1 VIITG
6 TPGGVGAARKP
17 PVFMQPGDIFEVE
30 IEGWVS
36 GQPGPTRVIR
46 GAAALMRKLFAANPA
61 RIPRCDT
68 PPKNDAVPAALIDGT
83 PGGLKADL
91 IGLLG
96 KHNVLPRA
104 IDLVRFA
111 SDASPYRLVPQAVVQ
126 PRTTEDIAKLFR
138 YCRENGRHATL
149 RAAGTS
155 LNGQSQSDDILIDVR
170 RHWYGAK
177 VEDDGRR
184 VRARTGMILGH
195 VNAMLGRY
203 GRRIGPDP
211 ASSNACTIG
220 GVIANNSG
228 GMRCTVKNDAYQTV
242 SAMTFVMPSGAVI
255 DTSASD
261 AEAAFERAEPD
272 LAIGLLEL
280 RRQLLADRE
289 LVDRVRRKYAIR
301 NTHGY
306 RLCALLDGETPLEIF
321 RRLLVGSEGTLA
333 FVAEAVID
341 TVAAPAVTSVAW
353 IPVPTIDE
361 AVSLVPG
368 LVGLG
373 ATAVELMVAPALTA
387 AGNAFAHTP
396 SYWKTLDPNAAAL
409 LVEFGAEDM
418 RALEVLQNKV
428 IALTSKTNLIQPVD
442 FTSVEEAI
450 ELAWHVREGLL
461 GLVGKVRPKGTTLI
475 TEDVCFPPE
484 RLAQGARDIQEL
496 LSKHGFIPGVA
507 GHAAHGNLHFTLV
520 ADFGDPEGHKRYAA
534 FMTELVDLV
543 VRKHDGSLKAEHGTG
558 LNMAPFL
565 ASEWGAKATAMMW
578 RIKELADPKGILGP
592 NVILTRNAKL
602 HLENLKSVPRIES
615 VTDSSQCIEC
625 GFCEPVCPSRNVT
638 MTPRQRIAL
647 RREMSRQSPGSP
659 MLAQL
664 QEEYQYDGIE
674 TCAGDGTC
682 AIPCPI
688 GINTGALI
696 RELRASQ
703 TTPTADNVALRLA
716 RNWSAV
722 EQVSRVSLSATHG
735 FSALFGVKPLTALTG
750 IARAVVSP
758 DLIPSVPG
766 PMPRAGRAPRPTPR
780 NGAAAVYFPACI
792 NRMFGR
798 DPDGPASPSLP
809 ETFVTLSERAGKPL
823 WIPPDVAGLCCST
836 PWKSKG
842 YPKGHAFMAQS
853 IAEAMLRWSDDGKL
867 PIVVDA
873 ASCTL
878 GLSQDIASLLDAKT
892 KARYES
898 LAIIDSIAWCRDL
911 LPKLTIRRKLGRI
924 AVHPTCSITHLEL
937 AKTLKQIVTH
947 LADDVEVPIGTT
959 CCGTAG
965 DRGLLHPELVV
976 SATREVKAVL
986 DAHPAEAYISAN
998 RTCEMGL
1005 RHATGRPYESF
1016 IFLLEELSRPG
1027 AG

>member
-1 VIITG
+1 MI
-6 TPGGVGAARKP
+6 
-17 PVFMQPGDIFEVE
+17 
-30 IEGWVS
+30 
-36 GQPGPTRVIR
+36 
-46 GAAALMRKLFAANPA
+46 RKLFSANPA

-184 VRARTGMILGH
+184 VRARTGVILGH

-937 AKTLKQIVTH
+937 AKTLKQIATH

-965 DRGLLHPELVV
+965 DRGLLHPDLVV

-1016 IFLLEELSRPG
+1016 IFLLEELSRPEAANG
-1027 AG
+1027 

>member
-1 VIITG
+1 M
-6 TPGGVGAARKP
+6 A
-17 PVFMQPGDIFEVE
+17 
-30 IEGWVS
+30 
-36 GQPGPTRVIR
+36 
-46 GAAALMRKLFAANPA
+46 KLFSAKPA
-61 RIPRCDT
+61 RIGRYDG
-68 PPKNDAVPAALIDGT
+68 PPTCDAVPASLVDGT
-83 PGGLKADL
+83 PADLKADL
-91 IGLLG
+91 IALLG
-96 KHNVLPRA
+96 KANVFDRA
-104 IDLVRFA
+104 IDLVRYA
-111 SDASPYRLVPQAVVQ
+111 SDASPYRLIPQVVVL
-126 PRTTEDIAKLFR
+126 PRTTDDIVKLFQ
-138 YCRENGRHATL
+138 YCRENGRHATF

-177 VEDDGRR
+177 VEDDGRQ
-184 VRARTGMILGH
+184 VRARPGVILGH
-195 VNAMLGRY
+195 VNAMLARY
-203 GRRIGPDP
+203 GRRLGPDP
-211 ASSNACTIG
+211 ASSHACTIG

-228 GMRCTVKNDAYQTV
+228 GMRCTVRNDAYQTV
-242 SAMTFVMPSGAVI
+242 SAMTFVTPSGAII
-255 DTSASD
+255 DTSDPD

-272 LAIGLLEL
+272 LAIGLLEM
-280 RRQLLADRE
+280 RGQLLADPE
-289 LVDRVRRKYAIR
+289 LADRVRRKYAIR

-321 RRLLVGSEGTLA
+321 RRLLVGSEGTLG
-333 FVAEAVID
+333 FVAEAVINSIP
-341 TVAAPAVTSVAW
+341 APSVTSVAW

-361 AVSLVPG
+361 AVGLVPG
-368 LVGLG
+368 LVDLG

-387 AGNAFAHTP
+387 AGQAFAHTP
-396 SYWKTLDPNAAAL
+396 SYWKSLDPKAAAL
-409 LVEFGAEDM
+409 LVEFGADDVQ
-418 RALEVLQNKV
+418 ALEALQNKV
-428 IALTSKTNLIQPVD
+428 IELTSKANLIHPVE
-442 FTSVEEAI
+442 FTSVAEAV

-461 GLVGKVRPKGTTLI
+461 GLVGKHRPEGSTLI

-520 ADFGDPEGHKRYAA
+520 ADFGDPEGQKRYAA

-558 LNMAPFL
+558 LNMAPFVE
-565 ASEWGAKATAMMW
+565 SEWGPKATAMMW

-602 HLENLKSVPRIES
+602 HLENLKSVPQIEG
-615 VTDSSQCIEC
+615 VTGSSQCIEC

-638 MTPRQRIAL
+638 MTPRQRIVL
-647 RREMSRQSPGSP
+647 RREMARQSPGSP
-659 MLAQL
+659 MLARL
-664 QEEYQYDGIE
+664 QDEYQYDGIE

-696 RELRASQ
+696 RELRAAE
-703 TTPTADNVALRLA
+703 TTPAADKVALRLA
-716 RNWSAV
+716 KNWSTV
-722 EQVSRVSLSATHG
+722 EKVSRASLSATHAI
-735 FSALFGVKPLTALTG
+735 SVLFGDKPLTALTG
-750 IARAVVSP
+750 VARAVANP
-758 DLIPSVPG
+758 DLIPTVPG
-766 PMPRAGRAPRPTPR
+766 PMPRAARAPRSTEH
-780 NGAAAVYFPACI
+780 NGAAAAYFPACI

-809 ETFVTLSERAGKPL
+809 EAFVTLSERAGKPL

-842 YPKGHAFMAQS
+842 YPQGHEFMAKS
-853 IAEAMLRWSDDGKL
+853 IADAMLRWSDGGKI

-878 GLSQDIASLLDAKT
+878 GLSQDIASLLDAET
-892 KARYES
+892 KAKYES
-898 LAIIDSIAWCRDL
+898 LTIIDSIAWCHDL

-937 AKTLKQIVTH
+937 AGTLKQIATH

-976 SATREVKAVL
+976 SATREIKAVL
-986 DAHPAEAYISAN
+986 DARPAEAYISAN

-1016 IFLLEELSRPG
+1016 IFLLEELSRPE

>member
-1 VIITG
+1 
-6 TPGGVGAARKP
+6 
-17 PVFMQPGDIFEVE
+17 M
-30 IEGWVS
+30 S
-36 GQPGPTRVIR
+36 
-46 GAAALMRKLFAANPA
+46 RKLFSATPT
-61 RIPRCDT
+61 RIGRGNGPSES
-68 PPKNDAVPAALIDGT
+68 DAVPAALVDGT
-83 PGGLKADL
+83 PGDLKADL
-91 IGLLG
+91 IALLG
-96 KHNVLPRA
+96 KQSVLHRA

-111 SDASPYRLVPQAVVQ
+111 SDASPYRLIPQVVVQ
-126 PRTTEDIAKLFR
+126 PRTTDDIAKLFR

-155 LNGQSQSDDILIDVR
+155 LNGQSLSDDLLIDVR

-177 VEDDGRR
+177 VEDDGYR
-184 VRARTGMILGH
+184 VRARPGMILGH
-195 VNAMLGRY
+195 INAMLARY
-203 GRRIGPDP
+203 GRRLGPDP
-211 ASSNACTIG
+211 ASLNACTVG

-242 SAMTFVMPSGAVI
+242 SAMTFVTASGAII
-255 DTSASD
+255 DTSVSD

-272 LAIGLLEL
+272 LARGLLAL
-280 RRQLLADRE
+280 REELLADRE
-289 LVDRVRRKYAIR
+289 LTDRVRRKYSIR

-333 FVAEAVID
+333 FVAEAVIS
-341 TVAAPAVTSVAW
+341 TVPAPSVTSVAW

-361 AVSLVPG
+361 AVGLVPS

-373 ATAVELMVAPALTA
+373 ATAVELMIAPALTA
-387 AGNAFAHTP
+387 AGNAFANTP
-396 SYWKTLDPNAAAL
+396 CYWKTLDPNAAAL
-409 LVEFGAEDM
+409 LVEFGAEDTQ
-418 RALEVLQNKV
+418 ALEVLQNKV
-428 IALTSKTNLIQPVD
+428 IALTANAHLLHPVE
-442 FTSVEEAI
+442 FTSVEEAV

-461 GLVGKVRPKGTTLI
+461 GLVGKLRPKGSTLI

-484 RLAQGARDIQEL
+484 RLAQGARDVQEL

-520 ADFGDPEGHKRYAA
+520 ANFSNPEDHERYAV
-534 FMTELVDLV
+534 FMKELVELV

-558 LNMAPFL
+558 LNMAPFVE
-565 ASEWGAKATAMMW
+565 SEWGAKATAMMW

-602 HLENLKSVPRIES
+602 HLENLKSVPLIEN
-615 VTDSSQCIEC
+615 VTDSVQCIEC

-638 MTPRQRIAL
+638 MTPRQRIVT
-647 RREMSRQSPGSP
+647 RREMARQSPGSA
-659 MLAQL
+659 MLTQL

-696 RELRASQ
+696 REFRAME
-703 TTPTADNVALRLA
+703 TTPAADNVALRLA
-716 RNWSAV
+716 KNWSTV
-722 EQVSRVSLSATHG
+722 ETLARGSLSATHA
-735 FSALFGVKPLTALTG
+735 FYTLFGIKPLTALTEA
-750 IARAVVSP
+750 ARAVVSP

-766 PMPRAGRAPRPTPR
+766 PMPRAARAPSSTQK

-809 ETFVTLSERAGKPL
+809 EAFVTLSKRAGKPL

-836 PWKSKG
+836 PWKSKA
-842 YPKGHAFMAQS
+842 YPKGHAFMAKS
-853 IAEAMLRWSDDGKL
+853 IADAMLRWSDGGKL

-878 GLSQDIASLLDAKT
+878 ALSQDIASILDAET
-892 KARYES
+892 KAKYER
-898 LAIIDSIAWCRDL
+898 LTIIDSIAWCRDL
-911 LPKLTIRRKLGRI
+911 LPTLTIRRKLGRI

-937 AKTLKQIVTH
+937 AKTLKQIAAH

-976 SATREVKAVL
+976 SSTREVKAVL
-986 DAHPAEAYISAN
+986 DAHPADAYVSAN

-1016 IFLLEELSRPG
+1016 VFLLEELSRPETH
-1027 AG
+1027 

>member
-1 VIITG
+1 
-6 TPGGVGAARKP
+6 
-17 PVFMQPGDIFEVE
+17 
-30 IEGWVS
+30 
-36 GQPGPTRVIR
+36 
-46 GAAALMRKLFAANPA
+46 
-61 RIPRCDT
+61 
-68 PPKNDAVPAALIDGT
+68 
-83 PGGLKADL
+83 
-91 IGLLG
+91 
-96 KHNVLPRA
+96 
-104 IDLVRFA
+104 
-111 SDASPYRLVPQAVVQ
+111 
-126 PRTTEDIAKLFR
+126 
-138 YCRENGRHATL
+138 
-149 RAAGTS
+149 
-155 LNGQSQSDDILIDVR
+155 
-170 RHWYGAK
+170 
-177 VEDDGRR
+177 
-184 VRARTGMILGH
+184 
-195 VNAMLGRY
+195 MLGRY
-203 GRRIGPDP
+203 GRRVGPDP
-211 ASSNACTIG
+211 ASSHACTIG

-228 GMRCTVKNDAYQTV
+228 GMRCTVRNDAYQTV
-242 SAMTFVMPSGAVI
+242 SAMTFVTPSGAVI
-255 DTSASD
+255 DTSAPE

-280 RRQLLADRE
+280 RGQLLADRE
-289 LVDRVRRKYAIR
+289 LADRVRRKYVIR

-341 TVAAPAVTSVAW
+341 TVPLPSVTSVAW

-361 AVSLVPG
+361 AVGLVSG

-373 ATAVELMVAPALTA
+373 ASAVELMVAPALTA
-387 AGNAFAHTP
+387 AGQAFAQTP
-396 SYWKTLDPNAAAL
+396 SYWKTLDPKAASL

-418 RALEVLQNKV
+418 RALEILQDKV
-428 IALTSKTNLIQPVD
+428 IAFTSRANLIHPVE

-461 GLVGKVRPKGTTLI
+461 GLVGKHRPEGSTLI

-484 RLAQGARDIQEL
+484 RLAQGAKDLQEL

-520 ADFGDPEGHKRYAA
+520 ADFGDPESKKRYAA
-534 FMTELVDLV
+534 FMEEVVDLV
-543 VRKHDGSLKAEHGTG
+543 VRKYNGSLKAEHGTG
-558 LNMAPFL
+558 LNMAPFVE
-565 ASEWGAKATAMMW
+565 SEWGAKATAMMW
-578 RIKELADPKGILGP
+578 RIKELADPQGILGP

-602 HLENLKSVPRIES
+602 HLENLKSVPQIES
-615 VTDSSQCIEC
+615 VTGSSQCIEC
-625 GFCEPVCPSRNVT
+625 GFCEPVCPSRNIT
-638 MTPRQRIAL
+638 MTPRQGIVL
-647 RREMSRQSPGSP
+647 RREMARQSPGSP
-659 MLAQL
+659 MLARL
-664 QEEYQYDGIE
+664 QQEYQYDGIE

-696 RELRASQ
+696 REFRAME
-703 TTPTADNVALRLA
+703 TTATADKVALGLA
-716 RNWSAV
+716 RSWSTV
-722 EQVSRVSLSATHG
+722 EKVSRASLSATHA

-750 IARAVVSP
+750 IARAVANP

-766 PMPRAGRAPRPTPR
+766 PMPRAARAPRSTQK

-798 DPDGPASPSLP
+798 DPDSPASPYLP
-809 ETFVTLSERAGKPL
+809 EAFVTLSERAGKPL

-842 YPKGHAFMAQS
+842 YPQGHGFMAKS
-853 IAEAMLRWSDDGKL
+853 IAEAMLRWSDGGKL

-878 GLSQDIASLLDAKT
+878 GLSQDIAPLLDAET
-892 KARYES
+892 KNKYERLS
-898 LAIIDSIAWCRDL
+898 IIDSIAWCRDL

-924 AVHPTCSITHLEL
+924 AVHPTCSITHLQL
-937 AKTLKQIVTH
+937 AGTIKQIATH
-947 LADDVEVPIGTT
+947 LAEEVEVPIGTT

-976 SATREVKAVL
+976 SATREVKAIL

-1016 IFLLEELSRPG
+1016 VFLLEELSRPEEG
-1027 AG
+1027 

>member
-1 VIITG
+1 LT
-6 TPGGVGAARKP
+6 
-17 PVFMQPGDIFEVE
+17 
-30 IEGWVS
+30 
-36 GQPGPTRVIR
+36 
-46 GAAALMRKLFAANPA
+46 RKLFSANPA
-61 RIPRCDT
+61 RIPRCDG
-68 PPKNDAVPAALIDGT
+68 PPKSDAVPASLVDGT
-83 PGGLKADL
+83 PGDLKADL
-91 IGLLG
+91 IALLG
-96 KHNVLPRA
+96 KQNVLHRA

-111 SDASPYRLVPQAVVQ
+111 SDASPYRLVPQVVVQ
-126 PRTTEDIAKLFR
+126 PRTSDDIVKLFR

-177 VEDDGRR
+177 VENDGRR
-184 VRARTGMILGH
+184 VRARPGMILGH

-203 GRRIGPDP
+203 GRRVGPDP

-242 SAMTFVMPSGAVI
+242 SAMTFVTPSGAVI
-255 DTSASD
+255 DTSAPD

-272 LAIGLLEL
+272 LAIGLLQL
-280 RRQLLADRE
+280 RGQLLADRE

-341 TVAAPAVTSVAW
+341 TVPAPGVTSVAW

-361 AVSLVPG
+361 AVGLVPG

-387 AGNAFAHTP
+387 AGQAFAHTP
-396 SYWKTLDPNAAAL
+396 SYWKTLDPQAAAL

-418 RALEVLQNKV
+418 QALEVLQNKV
-428 IALTSKTNLIQPVD
+428 VDLTSSANLIHPVE

-461 GLVGKVRPKGTTLI
+461 GLIGKVRPKGSTLI

-484 RLAQGARDIQEL
+484 RLAQGAKDLQEL

-520 ADFGDPEGHKRYAA
+520 ADFGDPDGHERYAA

-565 ASEWGAKATAMMW
+565 ESEWGAKATAMMW

-602 HLENLKSVPRIES
+602 HLENLKSVPLIES

-638 MTPRQRIAL
+638 MTPRQRIVL
-647 RREMSRQSPGSP
+647 RREMARQSPGSP

-696 RELRASQ
+696 REFRAMEGS
-703 TTPTADNVALRLA
+703 PTADNVALRLA

-722 EQVSRVSLSATHG
+722 EKLSRASLSATHA

-750 IARAVVSP
+750 VARAVASP

-766 PMPRAGRAPRPTPR
+766 PMPRAARAVRSTEK

-809 ETFVTLSERAGKPL
+809 EALAILSERAGKPL

-842 YPKGHAFMAQS
+842 YPKGHAFMAKS
-853 IAEAMLRWSDDGKL
+853 IADAMLRWSDTGNI

-878 GLSQDIASLLDAKT
+878 GLSQDIAPLLDGET
-892 KARYES
+892 KAKYES
-898 LAIIDSIAWCRDL
+898 LTIIDSIAWCRDL

-937 AKTLKQIVTH
+937 AKTLKQIATH

-976 SATREVKAVL
+976 SATREIKAIL
-986 DAHPAEAYISAN
+986 DAQPAEAYISAN

-1016 IFLLEELSRPG
+1016 VFLLEELSRP
-1027 AG
+1027 AGG

>member
-1 VIITG
+1 MI
-6 TPGGVGAARKP
+6 K
-17 PVFMQPGDIFEVE
+17 
-30 IEGWVS
+30 
-36 GQPGPTRVIR
+36 
-46 GAAALMRKLFAANPA
+46 KLFSANPA
-61 RIPRCDT
+61 RIGRFDGPLKC
-68 PPKNDAVPAALIDGT
+68 DAVPASLAEGT
-83 PGGLKADL
+83 PGDLKADL
-91 IGLLG
+91 IALLG
-96 KHNVLPRA
+96 KANVLHRA
-104 IDLVRFA
+104 IDLVRYA
-111 SDASPYRLVPQAVVQ
+111 SDASPYRLIPQVVVL
-126 PRTTEDIAKLFR
+126 PRTTDDIVKLFR
-138 YCRENGRHATL
+138 YCRENRRHATF

-170 RHWYGAK
+170 RHWYGTK
-177 VEDDGRR
+177 VEDDGQR
-184 VRARTGMILGH
+184 VRARLGTILGH
-195 VNAMLGRY
+195 VNVMLERY
-203 GRRIGPDP
+203 GRRLGPDP
-211 ASSNACTIG
+211 ASLHACTIG

-228 GMRCTVKNDAYQTV
+228 GMRCTVRNDAYQTV
-242 SAMTFVMPSGAVI
+242 SAMTFVTPSGAVI
-255 DTSASD
+255 DTSAPD

-280 RRQLLADRE
+280 RGQLLADRE
-289 LVDRVRRKYAIR
+289 LADRVRRKYSIR

-333 FVAEAVID
+333 FIAEAVIE
-341 TVAAPAVTSVAW
+341 TVPLPSATSVAW
-353 IPVPTIDE
+353 VPVPTIDE
-361 AVSLVPG
+361 PVGLVSG

-373 ATAVELMVAPALTA
+373 ASAVELMVAPALAA
-387 AGNAFAHTP
+387 AGHAFAHTP
-396 SYWKTLDPNAAAL
+396 SYWRTLDPNAAAL

-418 RALEVLQNKV
+418 RALEALQSKV
-428 IALTSKTNLIQPVD
+428 IAFTSKANLIHPVE
-442 FTSVEEAI
+442 FTSVAEAI

-461 GLVGKVRPKGTTLI
+461 GLIGKQRPQGSTLI
-475 TEDVCFPPE
+475 TEDVCFPPQ
-484 RLAQGARDIQEL
+484 RLAQGAKDLQEL

-507 GHAAHGNLHFTLV
+507 GHAAHGNLHFTLI
-520 ADFGDPEGHKRYAA
+520 ADFGDPEGQKRYAA
-534 FMTELVDLV
+534 FMKELVDLV
-543 VRKHDGSLKAEHGTG
+543 VRKYDGSLKAEHGTG
-558 LNMAPFL
+558 LNMAPFVE
-565 ASEWGAKATAMMW
+565 SEWGAKAAAMMW

-592 NVILTRNAKL
+592 NVILTRNANL
-602 HLENLKSVPRIES
+602 HLENLKSVPQIES

-638 MTPRQRIAL
+638 MTPRQRIVL
-647 RREMSRQSPGSP
+647 RREMARQSPGSP
-659 MLAQL
+659 MLARL
-664 QEEYQYDGIE
+664 QDEYQYDGIE

-696 RELRASQ
+696 REFRAMETS
-703 TTPTADNVALRLA
+703 PTADKIALRLA
-716 RNWSAV
+716 KNWSAV
-722 EQVSRVSLSATHG
+722 EKISRASLSATHA
-735 FSALFGVKPLTALTG
+735 FSTLFGVKPLTALTG
-750 IARAVVSP
+750 VARAVANP
-758 DLIPSVPG
+758 DLVPSVPG
-766 PMPRAGRAPRPTPR
+766 PMPRAARAPRSTQKD
-780 NGAAAVYFPACI
+780 GTAAVYFPACI

-809 ETFVTLSERAGKPL
+809 EAFVRLSKRAGKPL
-823 WIPPDVAGLCCST
+823 WVPPDVAGLCCST

-842 YPKGHAFMAQS
+842 YSQGHDFMAKS
-853 IAEAMLRWSDDGKL
+853 IAETMLRWSDGGKI

-878 GLSQDIASLLDAKT
+878 GLSKDIASLLDAAT

-898 LAIIDSIAWCRDL
+898 LTIIDSIAWCRDL

-937 AKTLKQIVTH
+937 AGALKQIASY
-947 LADDVEVPIGTT
+947 LADEVEVPIGTT

-986 DAHPAEAYISAN
+986 DARPAEAYISAN

-1016 IFLLEELSRPG
+1016 VFLLEELSRPVDG
-1027 AG
+1027 

>member
-1 VIITG
+1 MI
-6 TPGGVGAARKP
+6 
-17 PVFMQPGDIFEVE
+17 
-30 IEGWVS
+30 
-36 GQPGPTRVIR
+36 
-46 GAAALMRKLFAANPA
+46 RKLFSANPA
-61 RIPRCDT
+61 RIGRFDG
-68 PPKNDAVPAALIDGT
+68 PPTCDAVPASLVDGT
-83 PGGLKADL
+83 PGDLKADL
-91 IGLLG
+91 IALLG
-96 KHNVLPRA
+96 KANVLHRA
-104 IDLVRFA
+104 IDLVRYA
-111 SDASPYRLVPQAVVQ
+111 SDASPYRLVPQVVVL
-126 PRTTEDIAKLFR
+126 PRTTDDIVKLFR
-138 YCRENGRHATL
+138 YCRENGRHATF

-184 VRARTGMILGH
+184 VRARPGMILGH

-203 GRRIGPDP
+203 GRRVGPDP
-211 ASSNACTIG
+211 ASSHACTIG

-228 GMRCTVKNDAYQTV
+228 GMRCTVRNDAYQTV
-242 SAMTFVMPSGAVI
+242 SAMTFVTPSGAVI
-255 DTSASD
+255 DPSAPD

-280 RRQLLADRE
+280 RGQLLADRE
-289 LVDRVRRKYAIR
+289 LADRVRRKYSIR

-321 RRLLVGSEGTLA
+321 RRLLVGSEGTLG

-341 TVAAPAVTSVAW
+341 TVPVPGVTSVAW

-361 AVSLVPG
+361 AVGLVSG

-373 ATAVELMVAPALTA
+373 ASAVELMVAPALAA
-387 AGNAFAHTP
+387 AGQAFAHTP
-396 SYWKTLDPNAAAL
+396 SYWKTLNPKAAAL

-428 IALTSKTNLIQPVD
+428 IEFTSKANLIHPVE
-442 FTSVEEAI
+442 FTSVAEAV

-461 GLVGKVRPKGTTLI
+461 GLIGKQRPQGSTLI

-484 RLAQGARDIQEL
+484 RLAQGAKDIQEL
-496 LSKHGFIPGVA
+496 LGKHGFIPGVA

-534 FMTELVDLV
+534 FIEELVDLV

-558 LNMAPFL
+558 LNMAPFVE
-565 ASEWGAKATAMMW
+565 SEWGAKATGMMW
-578 RIKELADPKGILGP
+578 RLKELADPKAILGP

-602 HLENLKSVPRIES
+602 HLENLKSVPQIES

-638 MTPRQRIAL
+638 MTPRQRIVL
-647 RREMSRQSPGSP
+647 RREMARQSPGSP
-659 MLAQL
+659 MLARL

-682 AIPCPI
+682 AIACPI

-696 RELRASQ
+696 REFRAVE
-703 TTPTADNVALRLA
+703 TTPTADKVALRLA
-716 RNWSAV
+716 KNWSAV
-722 EQVSRVSLSATHG
+722 EKVSRASLSATHA

-750 IARAVVSP
+750 VARAVANP

-766 PMPRAGRAPRPTPR
+766 PMPRAARALRSTQK

-798 DPDGPASPSLP
+798 DPDRPASPSLP
-809 ETFVTLSERAGKPL
+809 EAFVTLSERAGKPL

-842 YPKGHAFMAQS
+842 YPQGHEFMAKS
-853 IAEAMLRWSDDGKL
+853 IADAMLRWSDGGKI

-878 GLSQDIASLLDAKT
+878 GLSQDIASLLDVETRAK
-892 KARYES
+892 YES
-898 LAIIDSIAWCRDL
+898 LTIIDSIAWCRDL

-937 AKTLKQIVTH
+937 AGTLKQIATH
-947 LADDVEVPIGTT
+947 LADEVEVPIGTT

-986 DAHPAEAYISAN
+986 DARPAEAYISAN

-1016 IFLLEELSRPG
+1016 VFLLEELSRPETR
-1027 AG
+1027 

>member
-1 VIITG
+1 
-6 TPGGVGAARKP
+6 
-17 PVFMQPGDIFEVE
+17 
-30 IEGWVS
+30 
-36 GQPGPTRVIR
+36 
-46 GAAALMRKLFAANPA
+46 MRKLFSANPA
-61 RIPRCDT
+61 RIPRCDE
-68 PPKNDAVPAALIDGT
+68 PPKSDAVPAALVDGT
-83 PGGLKADL
+83 PSGLKADL
-91 IGLLG
+91 VGLLG
-96 KHNVLPRA
+96 KHNVLHRA

-111 SDASPYRLVPQAVVQ
+111 SDASPYRLLPQVVVQ
-126 PRTTEDIAKLFR
+126 PRTTDDIVKLFR

-149 RAAGTS
+149 RAGGTS

-177 VEDDGRR
+177 VVDNGRR

-203 GRRIGPDP
+203 GRRVGPDP

-242 SAMTFVMPSGAVI
+242 SAMTFAMPSGAVI

-272 LAIGLLEL
+272 LAVGLLEL
-280 RRQLLADRE
+280 RGQLLADRE
-289 LVDRVRRKYAIR
+289 LTDRVRRKYAIR

-341 TVAAPAVTSVAW
+341 TVPVPGVTSVAW

-361 AVSLVPG
+361 AVGLVPG

-387 AGNAFAHTP
+387 AGQAFAHTP
-396 SYWKTLDPNAAAL
+396 SYWRTLDPKAAAL

-418 RALEVLQNKV
+418 PALEVLQNKV
-428 IALTSKTNLIQPVD
+428 IELTAKANLIHPVD

-461 GLVGKVRPKGTTLI
+461 GLVGKIRPKGSTLI

-520 ADFGDPEGHKRYAA
+520 ADFSNPEDHERYAA
-534 FMTELVDLV
+534 FMTEVVDLV

-565 ASEWGAKATAMMW
+565 ESEWGAKATAMMW

-602 HLENLKSVPRIES
+602 HLENLKSVPLIES

-625 GFCEPVCPSRNVT
+625 GFCEPVCPSRNIT
-638 MTPRQRIAL
+638 MTPRQRIVL
-647 RREMSRQSPGSP
+647 RREMVRQPPGSP

-696 RELRASQ
+696 REFRAMEATS
-703 TTPTADNVALRLA
+703 TADNVALRLA
-716 RNWSAV
+716 KNWSTV
-722 EQVSRVSLSATHG
+722 EKVSRVSLSATHA

-750 IARAVVSP
+750 VARAVASP

-766 PMPRAGRAPRPTPR
+766 PMPRAAQAPRSTEKT
-780 NGAAAVYFPACI
+780 GAAAVYFPACI

-809 ETFVTLSERAGKPL
+809 EAFVTLSGRAGKPL

-842 YPKGHAFMAQS
+842 YPKGHAFMAKS
-853 IAEAMLRWSDDGKL
+853 IAEAMLRWSDDGKI

-878 GLSQDIASLLDAKT
+878 GLSQDIAPLLDAETRAK
-892 KARYES
+892 YES

-924 AVHPTCSITHLEL
+924 AVHPTCSITHLDL
-937 AKTLKQIVTH
+937 AKTLKQIATH
-947 LADDVEVPIGTT
+947 LADDVEVPVGTT

-1016 IFLLEELSRPG
+1016 VFLLEELSRPE
-1027 AG
+1027 A